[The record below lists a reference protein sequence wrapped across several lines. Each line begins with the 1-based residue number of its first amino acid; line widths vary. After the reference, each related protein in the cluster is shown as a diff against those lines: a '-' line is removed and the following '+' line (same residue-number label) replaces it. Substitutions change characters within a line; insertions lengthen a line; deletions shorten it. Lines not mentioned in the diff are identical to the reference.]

1 MAEDKYFKVKISK
14 FIMITGLWA
23 KILIVGLVFLGEALY
38 IYGQMLGAKGDYVN
52 SQPFLSV
59 FLKAFL
65 IIAIAGGTV
74 LLGYMLGM
82 NVFKNIWI
90 VSVISIT
97 SILLMEPILA
107 WAFFKQIPTVGAVV
121 GFILGAIGLFSAT
134 FF

>member
-1 MAEDKYFKVKISK
+1 
-14 FIMITGLWA
+14 MIAGLWP
-23 KILIVGLVFLGEALY
+23 KIFIIALDFLGEALY
-38 IYGQMLGAKGDYVN
+38 IYGQMLGAKGDYLN
-52 SQPFLSV
+52 SQPFWNV

-74 LLGYMLGM
+74 LFGYMLGI
-82 NVFKNIWI
+82 NVFKNIWV

-107 WAFFKQIPTVGAVV
+107 WVFFKQIPTPGAIV
-121 GFILGAIGLFSAT
+121 GFILGAIGLFTAT